1 MEITASN
8 SEYPET
14 PKNPFIKEYGINYSR
29 IPNMILEVLS
39 RGGGH
44 VQQLMVI
51 PAHDL

>member
-39 RGGGH
+39 RGGGARTATDGH
-44 VQQLMVI
+44 
-51 PAHDL
+51 PCS